1 MRLCGAQKVRYSAT
15 RSNGS
20 TVMRTRIVLPGLD
33 IPGAPLWNRAV
44 SHRVNAQFIDA
55 VVDAASAIPVS
66 LNFN

>member
-1 MRLCGAQKVRYSAT
+1 
-15 RSNGS
+15 
-20 TVMRTRIVLPGLD
+20 MRTRIVLPGLD